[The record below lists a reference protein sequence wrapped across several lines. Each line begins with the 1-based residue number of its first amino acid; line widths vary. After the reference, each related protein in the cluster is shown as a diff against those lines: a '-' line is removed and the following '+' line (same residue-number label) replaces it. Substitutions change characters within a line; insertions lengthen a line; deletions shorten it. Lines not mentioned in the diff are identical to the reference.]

1 MFARILRAILRREPC
16 ATTFHGASHATISP
30 ARMAMASDIVT
41 RRAAPLWIG
50 PRMYRSA

>member
-1 MFARILRAILRREPC
+1 MFAAILAFLRGQAVAAP
-16 ATTFHGASHATISP
+16 ATIP
-30 ARMAMASDIVT
+30 AARMAMASDIVT